1 MSSVLPSRVPKKR
14 TAGVGVGVR
23 PRDARGVAGVVA
35 DGSSDG
41 ARVFGETKGVTALG
55 AGVAGNGIVASGAG
69 LEGLVAPAMSDV
81 VRLAKCPG
89 ARPPVR
95 HST

>member
-1 MSSVLPSRVPKKR
+1 
-14 TAGVGVGVR
+14 
-23 PRDARGVAGVVA
+23 VA

-41 ARVFGETKGVTALG
+41 AIVFGETKGVTAVG
-55 AGVAGNGIVASGAG
+55 TAVAGNGIVASGAG
-69 LEGLVAPAMSDV
+69 LEEIVAPAMSDV

-95 HST
+95 HRT